1 MDNRFTKAVTLVGN
15 ASQIIIA
22 SSILV
27 ELYFKFRD
35 RKKSQKSNPD
45 DDGDF
50 SPSPT
55 QTPLAA

>member
-1 MDNRFTKAVTLVGN
+1 MNNKFSRIVTLVGN

-45 DDGDF
+45 DGDF